1 MLILNICTFVSES
14 PQAMI
19 NTLWLYFTMGFGLRG
34 RHEHEQLLWGDIAL
48 KVSSAGDEFLEF
60 NERATKTRQG
70 LGNNIRSHPPKI
82 IANAGMSNVYCFI

>member
-1 MLILNICTFVSES
+1 MYVNFVPSICTFLAES

-48 KVSSAGDEFLEF
+48 KVSSAGEEFLEF
-60 NERATKTRQG
+60 NERATKTRQE
-70 LGNNIRSHPPKI
+70 I
-82 IANAGMSNVYCFI
+82 MSGAMDQDYCKSRYV